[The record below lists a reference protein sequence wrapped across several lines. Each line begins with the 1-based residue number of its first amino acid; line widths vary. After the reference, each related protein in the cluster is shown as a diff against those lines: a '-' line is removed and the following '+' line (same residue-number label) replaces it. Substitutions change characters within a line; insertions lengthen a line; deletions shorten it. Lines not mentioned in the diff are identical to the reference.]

1 VQAAPLRG
9 ITAASALTRKAP
21 AVKLRALFLLAAAAP
36 SLLAAVIAPAAAHA
50 GTYAISVNPGNDS
63 TGWSF
68 WRGAGFGKSTGPLRI
83 FGFGQAP
90 KLSNAWWQWDA
101 PATTTIA
108 SGSLSVT
115 YKTAA
120 TGTSAYMKA
129 RLRSESFPSSPQLH
143 LATGDGSAVWTI
155 PAGNQIVGVFLKTD
169 IARDYADKAN
179 NTIRITALSAR
190 LTDDTAPTVALSGRL
205 ADGSWHNEAQP
216 EPLTV
221 TAADA
226 GAGVASA
233 RLTAAAVPLD
243 ADVVARGAGVHPGR
257 TVYSHNLEMTP
268 SALADGLHTLDV
280 TVADAGGETAVASV
294 VLRVDAHAPVALQL
308 SPVRTT
314 ADRRAPV
321 SFSIDPGPS
330 GLGQFD
336 ASLDGRPMTIAGSSA
351 TYVPASDLAYG
362 THTVRWHATDGAG
375 NVRDGF
381 WTFTVSLGDPAALRL
396 VGSGATSILA
406 GHRARVR
413 FAGTSSG
420 LPIVG
425 ARVLVSARRAGQRL
439 FHAVRTLTTGRA
451 GAVSFMTAPL
461 RTTVYRARFQAA
473 PSVTAVRRIA
483 IHQRVRLVVGAAR
496 IRAGGG
502 VRLTGRVYP
511 GHARGRVL
519 VQLLTA
525 SGWRTVA
532 QPRLGPAS
540 RFAKTVIAGRRGS
553 YLLRVI
559 APATRR
565 NAAGTSIVV
574 SVAAY

>member
-1 VQAAPLRG
+1 
-9 ITAASALTRKAP
+9 
-21 AVKLRALFLLAAAAP
+21 VKLRAALVLSAAAA
-36 SLLAAVIAPAAAHA
+36 SSVIAAVLAPAVARA
-50 GTYAISVNPGNDS
+50 GTYTISVSTAKDT

-68 WRGAGFGKSTGPLRI
+68 ARGPGFIATSAGPLRI

-90 KLSNAWWQWDA
+90 ALGNAWWQWQA

-108 SGSLSVT
+108 SGSLSVVYRT
-115 YKTAA
+115 GA

-129 RLRSESFPSSPQLH
+129 RLRSGSFPSSPQLH
-143 LATGDGSAVWTI
+143 LATGDGSAVWSI

-169 IARDYADKAN
+169 IARDYAVKAN

-190 LTDDTAPTVALSGRL
+190 LTDATAPRVVLSGRL
-205 ADGSWHNEAQP
+205 ADGRWHNEAQP

-226 GAGVASA
+226 GAGVRSA
-233 RLTAAAVPLD
+233 RLSEAAVTLASD
-243 ADVVARGAGVHPGR
+243 LVAHRAGVHPGR
-257 TVYSHNLEMTP
+257 TAYSHSLQLTP
-268 SALADGLHTLDV
+268 ASLADGTHTLAV
-280 TVADAGGETAVASV
+280 TVADASGETTVASV
-294 VLRVDAHAPVALQL
+294 VLRVDAHAPVARGLAPL
-308 SPVRTT
+308 RTT
-314 ADRRAPV
+314 SDRRSPV
-321 SFSIDPGPS
+321 SFSVDPGPS

-336 ASLDGRPMTIAGSSA
+336 ASVDGRPMTITGSTA
-351 TYVPASDLAYG
+351 TFVPASNLAYG

-381 WTFTVSLGDPAALRL
+381 WTFTVSLGDPARLRL

-406 GHRARVR
+406 GHRAAIR

-420 LPIVG
+420 APVVG
-425 ARVLVSARRAGQRL
+425 ARVLVTARRAGQRL

-451 GAVSFMTAPL
+451 GAVSWLSAP
-461 RTTVYRARFQAA
+461 RGNIVYRVRFQAA
-473 PSVTAVRRIA
+473 PTVTANRRIA
-483 IHQRVRLVVGAAR
+483 VHQRVRLVAGAAR
-496 IRAGGG
+496 VRVGGG

-532 QPRLGPAS
+532 EPRLGPAS
-540 RFAKTVIAGRRGS
+540 RFAKTVIAGASGS
-553 YLLRVI
+553 YLLRVV
-559 APATRR
+559 APATRT
-565 NAAGTSIVV
+565 NAAGTSATVTV
-574 SVAAY
+574 RAG

>member
-1 VQAAPLRG
+1 VNHRVL
-9 ITAASALTRKAP
+9 
-21 AVKLRALFLLAAAAP
+21 VLLAAAIT
-36 SLLAAVIAPAAAHA
+36 SLLAAMLAPAVARA
-50 GTYAISVNPGNDS
+50 GTYTISVSTANDA

-68 WRGAGFGKSTGPLRI
+68 WGGAGFVGTSAGPLRI

-90 KLSNAWWQWDA
+90 KLGNAWWQWEA

-108 SGSLSVT
+108 SGSVSVT
-115 YKTAA
+115 YRTGA

-155 PAGNQIVGVFLKTD
+155 PSGNQIVGVFMKTD
-169 IARDYADKAN
+169 VARDYAVKAN

-190 LTDDTAPTVALSGRL
+190 LTDDTAPTVALSGWL
-205 ADGSWHNEAQP
+205 ADGRWHNEAQP

-233 RLTAAAVPLD
+233 RLTNAAATLD
-243 ADVVARGAGVHPGR
+243 SDVVARGAGVHPGR
-257 TVYSHNLEMTP
+257 TAYSHDLEMTP
-268 SALADGLHTLDV
+268 AALGDGAHTLTV
-280 TVADAGGETAVASV
+280 TVADAGGETAAASV
-294 VLRVDAHAPVALQL
+294 VVRVDAHAPVALGLQ
-308 SPVRTT
+308 PVRTT
-314 ADRRAPV
+314 ADRRSPV
-321 SFSIDPGPS
+321 SFSVDPGPS

-336 ASLDGRPMTIAGSSA
+336 ASVDGRPMTIAGSTAS
-351 TYVPASDLAYG
+351 YLPASDLAYG
-362 THTVRWHATDGAG
+362 THTVRWHASDGAG

-381 WTFTVSLGDPAALRL
+381 WTFTVSLGDPAVLRL
-396 VGSGATSILA
+396 IGSGPTAIVA
-406 GHRARVR
+406 GHRATVR

-420 LPIVG
+420 VPVVG

-451 GAVSFMTAPL
+451 GAVSWVTAPL
-461 RTTVYRARFQAA
+461 RTTVYRVRFQAA
-473 PSVTAVRRIA
+473 PSVTAGRRIA
-483 IHQRVRLVVGAAR
+483 VHQRVRLVAGAAR
-496 IRAGGG
+496 IRAGGA

-525 SGWRTVA
+525 AGWRTVA
-532 QPRLGPAS
+532 HARLGPES
-540 RFAKTVIAGRRGS
+540 RFAKTVIAGASGS
-553 YLLRVI
+553 YLLRVV
-559 APATRR
+559 APPTRT

-574 SVAAY
+574 TVRAG